1 MLCIEKRDLPV
12 FARVPLRCGNHLDL
26 LKSDPSGANVATS
39 PEDIATYIMTGGT
52 TGVPKVAILSH
63 FNCVSSAVSVAA
75 WLWPSPG
82 ACVIGI
88 LPLFHV
94 FGMACVHTVVRNG
107 GYLLLF
113 PKPPSVE
120 ELLQT
125 VCAAGVDGNT
135 FYPGAEVMFQQLADF
150 PDLDKYPIA
159 AKVNKCMSSAGPLHK
174 FVKDRFEERLPG
186 VALRE
191 GYGLS
196 ESSAG
201 IAIGPYD
208 KEFISGSIGL
218 PIPGV
223 DWKIVDMETGNT
235 DLAPGESGELV
246 VSGPMIMMGYLNN
259 LEETQETLRA
269 KDGKVWLYTGDIGYM
284 DDKGRV
290 FLNDRKKLLIK
301 VKGYS
306 VFPTEVEELLGQHEA
321 IHESAVAGLPDPDA
335 GEAIK
340 AWIVLKPDWKG
351 KISEAQLQS
360 WCKANMT
367 HYKVPKHIEFV
378 DLIPKSMVGK
388 VMRRELQ
395 EADPLY
401 TARRQT

>member
-1 MLCIEKRDLPV
+1 M
-12 FARVPLRCGNHLDL
+12 
-26 LKSDPSGANVATS
+26 ATS